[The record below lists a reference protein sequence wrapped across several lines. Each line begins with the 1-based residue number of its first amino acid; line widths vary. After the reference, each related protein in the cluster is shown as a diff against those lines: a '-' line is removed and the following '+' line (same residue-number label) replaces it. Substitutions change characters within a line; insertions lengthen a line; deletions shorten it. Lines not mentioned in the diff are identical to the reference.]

1 MRTVSP
7 LMTSPTTSMTAN
19 VSKYCVSATAKV
31 REGGTKKK
39 SKAATLMTEATTEGP
54 RPCLVAMTTTASRYV
69 MIRLASS
76 KNGNI
81 IQERPV
87 ANMTAATASAYPAPV
102 QALVG
107 RRTDGPGRSWLTSG
121 V

>member
-1 MRTVSP
+1 
-7 LMTSPTTSMTAN
+7 
-19 VSKYCVSATAKV
+19 
-31 REGGTKKK
+31 
-39 SKAATLMTEATTEGP
+39 MTEATTEGP

-81 IQERPV
+81 SQERPV
-87 ANMTAATASAYPAPV
+87 ANVTAATASAYPAPV
-102 QALVG
+102 QARAG
-107 RRTDGPGRSWLTSG
+107 RRSDGPARSWLTSG